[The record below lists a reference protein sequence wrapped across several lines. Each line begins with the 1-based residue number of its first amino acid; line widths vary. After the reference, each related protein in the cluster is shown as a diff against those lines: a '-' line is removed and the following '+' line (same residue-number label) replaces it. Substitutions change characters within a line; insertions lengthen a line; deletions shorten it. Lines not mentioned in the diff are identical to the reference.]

1 MRAKD
6 VLGRLGEDA
15 AVRHLTGLGWTIIE
29 RNWRCPEGE
38 LDIVAHD
45 GSELVVCEVKTR
57 SRAAHGTPVEAVTPA
72 KAARLRRLSGRW
84 LASRGIGG
92 AAVVRVDVIGL
103 VRAGPGRF
111 DVDDLAVH
119 AEEGDG
125 SG

>member
-15 AVRHLTGLGWTIIE
+15 AVRHLMELGWTIIA

-45 GSELVVCEVKTR
+45 GSGLVVCEVKTR
-57 SRAAHGTPVEAVTPA
+57 SRADHGTPVEAITPV
-72 KAARLRRLSGRW
+72 KAARLRRLTGRW
-84 LASRGIGG
+84 LAAHGIGQS
-92 AAVVRVDVIGL
+92 AAVRIDVIGL

-111 DVDDLAVH
+111 DIDHLKEVC
-119 AEEGDG
+119 
-125 SG
+125 